1 MSSNP
6 EDLSPTT
13 HGLLPYASDL
23 IAGAPQPCGRYP
35 LTHAA
40 QLPLHISSFPWTQL
54 LLQITNQPSQIQE
67 ISGAENG
74 AASAS
79 DDLGIG
85 SDQIGPLQRNGANR
99 IIIHLQEQ
107 VRPIAVVSLGN
118 TQELLTAERM
128 ERMQDPHKP
137 RCFDRTVRIPT

>member
-1 MSSNP
+1 
-6 EDLSPTT
+6 
-13 HGLLPYASDL
+13 
-23 IAGAPQPCGRYP
+23 
-35 LTHAA
+35 
-40 QLPLHISSFPWTQL
+40 LPL
-54 LLQITNQPSQIQE
+54 QIPYQPSQLRQ
-67 ISGAENG
+67 ISGADDG
-74 AASAS
+74 TVSAP
-79 DDLGIG
+79 DALGIG